1 MSADIN
7 PELSSAARTATPV
20 SVLIGALGGQGGG
33 VLAEWL
39 VEAATRA
46 GYVAQGTSIPG
57 VAQRTGGTTYYVEVF
72 STPRAALGG
81 RLPVLG
87 LYPIP
92 GRVDLAIASELLEA
106 GRMLQA
112 GYVSADRTRLIAST
126 SRTLTTVEKMAQ
138 GDGRVSSQRLLDAA
152 RATSRQL
159 DAFDMDAMA
168 RDAGTVVS
176 SVMLGAIAGSGVL
189 PIAREMFEETIRAGR
204 VGVDASL
211 RGFAQGYAAVAGSG
225 ENARVHGANDS
236 HTPDTDFVAA
246 TGAQDSYTSDT
257 NLVADP
263 RLAAF
268 PSAARETI
276 ALGHARVVE
285 FQDARYGDVYLERLA
300 RIDAAER
307 RSDAAGAHD
316 ARALRETARFL
327 ALWMA
332 FDDVIRVAA
341 LKCRASRFARV
352 RREIRAGP
360 DDVVRIVD
368 HFKPGVSEIAGMLPA
383 AWARRLV
390 AFDRKRQARGREPL
404 AWPLHLRAHSIHGF
418 VLLRMLAS
426 LRVMRRRGM
435 RYHEEQ
441 RAIEQWLQA
450 IEAGCTTD
458 ATLGY
463 EIALCGRL
471 VKGYGATNARGKATL
486 AHIVQHVAGA
496 VEQGAAARAA
506 AAQPVAA
513 RAAAVRSAREAALA
527 DEAGKA
533 FDAELARQGKPARPV
548 VVQPIRFAPPRTRA
562 APERK
567 PTATGVARRD
577 THPDPRAN

>member
-1 MSADIN
+1 MSDGTSFGMHSGMNAGLRPADAGAATS
-7 PELSSAARTATPV
+7 LSI
-20 SVLIGALGGQGGG
+20 LIGALGGQGGG

-39 VEAATRA
+39 VAAATRA

-57 VAQRTGGTTYYVEVF
+57 VAQRTGATTYYVEVF
-72 STPRAALGG
+72 RSSRAALGG

-87 LYPIP
+87 LYPVP

-126 SRTLTTVEKMAQ
+126 SRTLTTAEKMAQ

-152 RATSRQL
+152 RATSRHL
-159 DAFDMDAMA
+159 DAFDMDAVA
-168 RDAGTVVS
+168 RDAGTMVS

-189 PIAREMFEETIRAGR
+189 PIAREAFEETVRAGG
-204 VGVDASL
+204 VGIEASL
-211 RGFAQGYAAVAGSG
+211 RGFARGYAAVAGTGKVTPERGARDSG
-225 ENARVHGANDS
+225 TSE
-236 HTPDTDFVAA
+236 TDTCTTDC
-246 TGAQDSYTSDT
+246 
-257 NLVADP
+257 VADP

-268 PSAARETI
+268 PAAARDMI

-285 FQDARYGDVYLERLA
+285 FQDPRYGDLYVERLA

-307 RSDAAGAHD
+307 QSDAAGTHD
-316 ARALRETARFL
+316 ARVLRETARFL

-352 RREIRAGP
+352 RREIGAGP
-360 DDVVRIVD
+360 AAVVRIVD
-368 HFKPGVSEIAGMLPA
+368 HFKPGVPEVAGMLPA

-404 AWPLHLRAHSIHGF
+404 AWPLHLRTHAVHGF
-418 VLLRMLAS
+418 VMLRLLAS
-426 LRVMRRRGM
+426 LRVMRRRGT
-435 RYHEEQ
+435 RYHDEQ

-450 IEAGCTTD
+450 IEGGCATD

-471 VKGYGATNARGKATL
+471 VKGYGATNARGKGSL
-486 AHIVQHVAGA
+486 AHILEHVAGA
-496 VEQGAAARAA
+496 V
-506 AAQPVAA
+506 AQPAAA

-527 DEAGKA
+527 DEGGKA
-533 FDAELARQGKPARPV
+533 LDAELARQGRPARPV
-548 VVQPIRFAPPRTRA
+548 VAQPIRFAPRLRHSDGHPPALASLA
-562 APERK
+562 APRGVDESHG
-567 PTATGVARRD
+567 TALRD
-577 THPDPRAN
+577 